1 MDYFNDTWNILD
13 KYFQIPYFLT
23 KHHLDSY
30 NDFVN
35 NKLENTIKVLNPF
48 VTIKNDN
55 KISVFIG
62 GLEGNEITKV
72 KQTYKDE
79 KIFPNNARLYNLNYS
94 FDIFANILIRY
105 ENTTTGNITDVRFDR
120 YKIGAIPI
128 MLHSS
133 DCVLF
138 NKNKEELRE
147 LGECIY
153 DQGGYFIID
162 GKEKVIVAQERIVT
176 NKIFIN
182 KSKDP
187 SYSYTA
193 LLRCISEDNPLFPK
207 TLNLYVNH
215 FDKKKNP
222 NSILITSPGIRNLK
236 IPICVLFKAFGIET
250 DKQII
255 ELINPDNDGAIID
268 FFRSSIVHC
277 GSLNVTDQ
285 RSAIDY
291 LTNFVDYGDIKKTMF
306 VLMDDL
312 FPNMGDNLRN
322 KALFLGNILNKLI
335 KVVLGVSEESDR
347 DSYIYKRVDNS
358 GFLISGLFV
367 RYYNEFRNM
376 VRRNIDR
383 KYNYEHSKF
392 EEDIT
397 KLVNYNN
404 LNFIFQ
410 SSIIE
415 DGFKKSLKGNFGVS
429 MVEENDNDSKKEIV
443 QDLNRISYLS
453 FMSHLRRVNTPL
465 DATAKIVGPHRL
477 HPSQWGIMCP
487 CESPDGASI
496 GLLKNFAIM
505 TVITFDNSTTHIIT
519 CLKDNNLIPIDKSDM
534 NIIQNYTK
542 IFVNGNYVGFHKN
555 PDELFK
561 ILKLLKRNSYINIYT
576 SISWDIFNN
585 EMTILTEAGRCC
597 RPLYV
602 IYNEKLLIEDY
613 IHNKEIT
620 WNQLISKNNDILLDH
635 YINPFKTYK
644 KTIEDLE
651 KTQCPI
657 EYIDVEESNCSYIA
671 MNKYEITKYNNY
683 CEIHPSTIFGI
694 LTHNI
699 PLSNYNQAPRNI
711 FSGAQG
717 KQAIGCYATN
727 FNDRI
732 DTMAY
737 VMDYPQ
743 KCLLNT
749 RYCEYL
755 NLNNLPN
762 GQNLVLAFMT
772 YTGYNMEDAIII
784 NKTSIQRGLFNITYF
799 KNIVEI
805 EENTKNNEEKI
816 VFNNPNT
823 IINNGYNLEQIK
835 WANYNKLDENGMPKL
850 NTTIN
855 ENDAII
861 GKTKITT
868 ILKED
873 NLNIF
878 GNEIKQEI
886 YSDRS
891 LIADKTVSG
900 KVDKVFVYK
909 NNDNMN
915 VCKLRLRKTRIPELG
930 DKSCSR
936 HAQKGVIGGIIP
948 IENMPYTKDGIVPDM
963 IINPH
968 AIPSRM
974 TCAHLLEMVLGKYAS
989 MKGTCVDGT
998 PFNNNDYESLYESLE
1013 KDHGF
1018 DKHGNEILYNGQS
1031 GEQIDCSIFI
1041 GPIFYERLKHMVA
1054 DKINYRQL
1062 DLKTIKNT
1070 NHEPEILKEAPVN
1083 VVTHQ
1088 PTKGRGQN
1096 GGLRIGEMER
1106 DSLISHGAASFIKE
1120 SMMERSDIY
1129 RWKTLN
1135 SDGELVNIETPYA
1148 FKQFVHEVN
1157 AMNINI
1163 KLDTSIDKYSDKK
1176 ILQDDYIDDDFDKTK
1191 ILNGDDE
1198 SEEEDDVDMN
1208 ERENYYENDNDYFNG
1223 KDNENEEGE

>member
-1 MDYFNDTWNILD
+1 MDYFKDTWNILD
-13 KYFQIPYFLT
+13 KYFKTPYFLT

-35 NKLENTIKVLNPF
+35 NKLKNTIKILNPF
-48 VTIKNDN
+48 ITIKENN

-62 GLEGNEITKV
+62 GLEGEEIFIKNQ
-72 KQTYKDE
+72 KHNDG
-79 KIFPNNARLYNLNYS
+79 KIYPNNARLYNLTYS
-94 FDIFANILIRY
+94 FDIFVNILIRY
-105 ENTTTGNITDVRFDR
+105 ENTEKKEFTDVRFDNF
-120 YKIGAIPI
+120 KIGAIPI

-133 DCVLF
+133 RCMLH
-138 NKNKEELRE
+138 NKNNVELRE

-153 DQGGYFIID
+153 DQGGYFVID
-162 GKEKVIVAQERIVT
+162 GKEKVVVAQERIVT

-187 SYSYTA
+187 LYSYTA
-193 LLRCISEDNPLFPK
+193 LVRCTSEESPLFPK
-207 TLNLYVNH
+207 TLNIFVNH
-215 FDKKKNP
+215 FDKKNNP
-222 NSILITSPGIRNLK
+222 NSILITSPGIRDLK
-236 IPICVLFKAFGIET
+236 IPICLLFKAFGIET

-255 ELINPDNDGAIID
+255 ELITPDNDEMIIE
-268 FFRSSIVHC
+268 FFRPSIVHC

-285 RSAIDY
+285 KSAIDY
-291 LTNFVDYGDIKKTMF
+291 LTGFVEYGNMTKTMY

-335 KVVLGVSEESDR
+335 KVVLGVSKESDR
-347 DSYIYKRVDNS
+347 DNYIYKRVDNS
-358 GFLISGLFV
+358 GFLISNLF
-367 RYYNEFRNM
+367 RNYYNQFRNI
-376 VRRNIDR
+376 VRRNVDR
-383 KYNYEHSKF
+383 QYFYGPWRTEK
-392 EEDIT
+392 DIT
-397 KLVNYNN
+397 NLVNPSN
-404 LNFIFQ
+404 LKFIFQ

-429 MVEENDNDSKKEIV
+429 MVEDNDDDSKKEIV

-465 DATAKIVGPHRL
+465 DPTAKIVGPHRL
-477 HPSQWGIMCP
+477 HPSQWGIICP
-487 CESPDGASI
+487 CESPDGGSI

-505 TVITFDNSTTHIIT
+505 TIITFDNSPKHIIN
-519 CLKDNNLIPIDKSDM
+519 CLLDNNLILIDKSDM

-542 IFVNGNYVGFHKN
+542 IFVNGNYIGFHEH
-555 PDELFK
+555 PDKLFK

-602 IYNEKLLIEDY
+602 IYDKKLLIEDY
-613 IHNKEIT
+613 INDKEIT
-620 WNQLISKNNDILLDH
+620 WNQLISKNDDILLDH
-635 YINPFKTYK
+635 YVNPFTTYN

-651 KTQCPI
+651 RTQCPI
-657 EYIDVEESNCSYIA
+657 EYIDVEETNGSYIA
-671 MNKYEITKYNNY
+671 MNKYEIKKYNNY

-727 FNDRI
+727 FNNRI

-762 GQNLVLAFMT
+762 GQNLILAFMT

-799 KNIVEI
+799 KNIIEI
-805 EENTKNNEEKI
+805 EEHTKNNEEKI

-823 IINNGYNLEQIK
+823 LINNGYNLEQIK
-835 WANYNKLDENGMPKL
+835 WGNYSKLDENGMPKL
-850 NTTIN
+850 NSYIK

-861 GKTKITT
+861 GKTKVTT
-868 ILKED
+868 VLKED
-873 NLNIF
+873 KTNIF

-886 YSDRS
+886 YNDRS

-900 KVDKVFVYK
+900 KVDKVFIYK

-948 IENMPYTKDGIVPDM
+948 IENMPYTKDGIVPDI

-974 TCAHLLEMVLGKYAS
+974 TCAHLLEMLIGKYAS
-989 MKGTCVDGT
+989 IKGACVDGT
-998 PFNNNDYESLYESLE
+998 PFNNNNYENLYESLE
-1013 KDHGF
+1013 KDYGF
-1018 DKHGNEILYNGQS
+1018 DKHGNEILYNGQT

-1062 DLKTIKNT
+1062 DLKTIENSS
-1070 NHEPEILKEAPVN
+1070 HEKEILKEAPVN
-1083 VVTHQ
+1083 VLTHQ
-1088 PTKGRGQN
+1088 PTKGRNAG
-1096 GGLRIGEMER
+1096 GGLRIGEMEK
-1106 DSLISHGAASFIKE
+1106 DSLIAHGASQFIKE
-1120 SMMERSDIY
+1120 SMMERSDIH
-1129 RWKTLN
+1129 RWKSLN
-1135 SDGELVNIETPYA
+1135 NDNDLVNIETPYA

-1157 AMNINI
+1157 AMNINL
-1163 KLDTSIDKYSDKK
+1163 KFDTSIEKYGDKK
-1176 ILQDDYIDDDFDKTK
+1176 IVQDDYIDDDFE
-1191 ILNGDDE
+1191 DDPYE
-1198 SEEEDDVDMN
+1198 DMEYEDEEE
-1208 ERENYYENDNDYFNG
+1208 RL
-1223 KDNENEEGE
+1223 